1 MVNKNR
7 RPRAS
12 QKSSAE
18 EKMRV
23 KKIITL
29 IVFLSLLWLLFA
41 PGLGFVSYMKKKSAL
56 KQVQNEAAHLEK
68 ANVELQQEIEK
79 ILTDPVYLEKLARE
93 KYNLLRPNEKVYNF
107 SKKPKK
113 SEQ

>member
-7 RPRAS
+7 KPRAS

-23 KKIITL
+23 KKIIVC
-29 IVFLSLLWLLFA
+29 IVFLALIWLFFA
-41 PGLGFVSYMKKKSAL
+41 PGLGIVSYVKKKSEL
-56 KQVQNEAAHLEK
+56 KQVRNEAAHLEK

-79 ILTDPVYLEKLARE
+79 LLTDPVYLEKLARE
-93 KYNLLRPNEKVYNF
+93 KYNLLKPNEKVYDF
-107 SKKPKK
+107 SKEPQK
-113 SEQ
+113 SEK